1 MKRERERVCGC
12 VLVSLFSRLGSL
24 LCSVQLSSAQC
35 RLGSRLGSGCIV
47 RTRYAYLIIIVLC
60 LLSLRSRKHSQ
71 EEGPIVWHV
80 VRVKMGREGEAVQI
94 LRSLEFPQR
103 HNHLVVPVR
112 HRHELNRI
120 SPNSFVAVIKALNS
134 EFPSIRLN
142 TLQVLY
148 DASQPNSFPPRFFI
162 SLPRKDLHLAL

>member
-1 MKRERERVCGC
+1 MCGC
-12 VLVSLFSRLGSL
+12 VLVSLFARLGSL

-60 LLSLRSRKHSQ
+60 LLISRCRKHFQ

-80 VRVKMGREGEAVQI
+80 VRAKMCWEGEAVQI

-112 HRHELNRI
+112 HRHELN
-120 SPNSFVAVIKALNS
+120 PNLAKFVRRRDQGFVQRVP
-134 EFPSIRLN
+134 FY
-142 TLQVLY
+142 TTQ
-148 DASQPNSFPPRFFI
+148 
-162 SLPRKDLHLAL
+162 HLAGLV